1 MWQGLILKLD
11 PKLNSIPGITVQ
23 KYCQSTL
30 KFLRG
35 TLKFVHTIGTPP
47 RGKPMMLINSQHF
60 VATLTSHS
68 PGHVTPRYRNPL
80 QLQGSNDIFSPKKV
94 VGLCDKLRS
103 QNPPKNEK
111 TYPTKRE
118 VGKIIVP
125 RRVYLEIDFYFDPW
139 WRFKPVACSTS
150 LVLGSRL
157 HRNEFCHEV
166 YLSRVHVSRV
176 PCP

>member
-1 MWQGLILKLD
+1 MARFDSEIRSKTKLHPWNHSSEILSVNPEISERDSQICTHHRYTSK
-11 PKLNSIPGITVQ
+11 
-23 KYCQSTL
+23 
-30 KFLRG
+30 
-35 TLKFVHTIGTPP
+35 
-47 RGKPMMLINSQHF
+47 GKPMMLINSQHF

-80 QLQGSNDIFSPKKV
+80 QLQGSNHIFSPKKV

-166 YLSRVHVSRV
+166 SLSRVHVSRV